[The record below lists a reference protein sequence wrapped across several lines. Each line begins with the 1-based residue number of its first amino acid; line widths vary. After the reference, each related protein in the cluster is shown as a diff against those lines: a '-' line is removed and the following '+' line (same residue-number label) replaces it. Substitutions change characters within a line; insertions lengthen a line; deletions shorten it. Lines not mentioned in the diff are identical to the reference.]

1 LKLRLVTA
9 AALIVGAIAAS
20 PAPVSAAPKVRF
32 GIIQYDSPG
41 NDLPVTNAKL
51 NAEWVTIRNPKTT
64 AVQIRGWRVADASG
78 HVYRFTRLRLG
89 PGKAVRLHTGKG
101 TNTRTDRYW
110 GLENYVWNNT
120 GDTAR
125 LRNAAGILIDTCRWT
140 SAGTGRIA
148 CP

>member
-1 LKLRLVTA
+1 LKLRLVAA
-9 AALIVGAIAAS
+9 AALTIGVVGTS
-20 PAPVSAAPKVRF
+20 PAPVTAAPKVRF

-64 AVQIRGWRVADASG
+64 AVQLKGWRVADPAG
-78 HVYRFTRLRLG
+78 HVYRFGELLLG
-89 PGKAVRLHTGKG
+89 SGKAVRLHTGNG

-110 GLENYVWNNT
+110 GLENYVWNNG

-125 LRNAAGILIDTCRWT
+125 LRNAAGVLIDTCRWT